1 MVDRVIALIVFL
13 IAAGY
18 LYMASQFPR
27 LEIGDPLGPKIFP
40 VILGTILILT
50 AILLVFESFRK
61 PEGDARKSDEPEEKG
76 NKHLLVILAVALV
89 TLVYVLVLEK
99 VGYIL
104 DTFLL
109 LMVTMAYFNRNKY
122 VQNGIIAI
130 AFSLIFY
137 LMFAKLLGVTLP
149 KGLFYF

>member
-40 VILGTILILT
+40 VILGTILIIT

>member
-50 AILLVFESFRK
+50 AILLVFESLRK
-61 PEGDARKSDEPEEKG
+61 PEGDPRKSDNLEEKG
-76 NKHLLVILAVALV
+76 NKHLLVILAVAMV
-89 TLVYVLVLEK
+89 TLVYVLILEK

-130 AFSLIFY
+130 AFSLISY

>member
-50 AILLVFESFRK
+50 AILLVFESLRK
-61 PEGDARKSDEPEEKG
+61 PEGDPRKSDEPEEKG